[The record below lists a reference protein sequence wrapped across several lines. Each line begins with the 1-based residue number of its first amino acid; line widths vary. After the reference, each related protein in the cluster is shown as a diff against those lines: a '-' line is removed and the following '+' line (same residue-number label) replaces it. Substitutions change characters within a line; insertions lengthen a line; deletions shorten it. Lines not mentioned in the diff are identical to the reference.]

1 MNKVR
6 YFDKCQ
12 LIIAIIGLSSMLIS
26 FVLFVVMTLTG
37 TRVYDENGILTG
49 ITYNNVLQSIFAI
62 FFLAQLTAMVWFIA
76 RSITYKMRVKEEDI

>member
-1 MNKVR
+1 MNKTR

-12 LIIAIIGLSSMLIS
+12 LIIAIVGLSSMLIS

-49 ITYNNVLQSIFAI
+49 ITYNNVLQSIFTI
-62 FFLAQLTAMVWFIA
+62 FFLVQLIAMVWFIA

>member
-1 MNKVR
+1 MNKAR

-49 ITYNNVLQSIFAI
+49 ITYNNVLQSIFTI
-62 FFLAQLTAMVWFIA
+62 FFLVQLIAMVWFIA

>member
-1 MNKVR
+1 MNKAR

-12 LIIAIIGLSSMLIS
+12 LIIAIVGLSSMLIS

-49 ITYNNVLQSIFAI
+49 ITYNTVLQSIFTI
-62 FFLAQLTAMVWFIA
+62 FFLVQLIAMVWFIA

>member
-1 MNKVR
+1 MNKAR

-62 FFLAQLTAMVWFIA
+62 FFLVQLIAMVWFIA
-76 RSITYKMRVKEEDI
+76 RSITYKMRVREEDI